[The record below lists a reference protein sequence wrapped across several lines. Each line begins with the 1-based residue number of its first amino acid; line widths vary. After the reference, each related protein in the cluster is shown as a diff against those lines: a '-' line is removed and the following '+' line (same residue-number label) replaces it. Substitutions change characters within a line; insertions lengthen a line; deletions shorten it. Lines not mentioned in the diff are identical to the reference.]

1 MYSLL
6 SKCPS
11 TLSQN
16 LFFLFDEAFVT
27 FSTFLFFC
35 FSSAQFYCIFSSL
48 FSCLVSSLSCFN
60 SSSHLVPARPIP
72 SLLFFSFLFPSL
84 PFPSLLISSLL
95 CSFPTL
101 LKLRY
106 WDFVGIS
113 SNLSIIYILFFSLA
127 QGNKRSCS
135 SQTRSHA
142 PHCGRLLNIM
152 VSSNESCLWLHKNI
166 QHANSSSDKFYIC
179 SVDVFVVVFAVAEH
193 CDCKGSLDKPV

>member
-1 MYSLL
+1 MKLFSPFLL
-6 SKCPS
+6 
-11 TLSQN
+11 
-16 LFFLFDEAFVT
+16 
-27 FSTFLFFC
+27 
-35 FSSAQFYCIFSSL
+35 FSSFASLPPSSIVVFFPFL

-84 PFPSLLISSLL
+84 PFPSLLISFLL
-95 CSFPTL
+95 CSFPTI

-152 VSSNESCLWLHKNI
+152 VSSNQSCLSLQKIFSKQIPFLTN
-166 QHANSSSDKFYIC
+166 FTFV
-179 SVDVFVVVFAVAEH
+179 VDVFVVVFAVAEL